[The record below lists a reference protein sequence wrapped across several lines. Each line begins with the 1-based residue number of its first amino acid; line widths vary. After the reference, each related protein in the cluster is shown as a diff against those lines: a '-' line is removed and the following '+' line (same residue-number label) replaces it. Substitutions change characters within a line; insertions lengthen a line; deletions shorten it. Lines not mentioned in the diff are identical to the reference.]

1 MNLST
6 ITVPAVTIPFRST
19 AVIRGVNVM
28 TLDIQSQFRLLVT
41 PLKACFHMASY
52 SKEFTTTALGRSD
65 DSLPDEGGARSEGV
79 DGVFDAVS
87 LSAAGAV
94 SFLEGGD

>member
-1 MNLST
+1 
-6 ITVPAVTIPFRST
+6 
-19 AVIRGVNVM
+19 
-28 TLDIQSQFRLLVT
+28 
-41 PLKACFHMASY
+41 MASY
-52 SKEFTTTALGRSD
+52 SKEFTATALGRSD

-94 SFLEGGD
+94 SFLEGGDSVGEVEAEEFPLLLLGSH